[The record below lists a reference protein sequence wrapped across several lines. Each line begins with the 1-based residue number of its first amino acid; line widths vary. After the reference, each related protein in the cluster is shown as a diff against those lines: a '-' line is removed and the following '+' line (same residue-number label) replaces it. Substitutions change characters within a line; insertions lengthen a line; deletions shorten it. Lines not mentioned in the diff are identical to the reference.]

1 MKINNIIILAISTF
15 ILTSCNDWLDVSP
28 KSQIMEEDQFCREGG
43 YRDELT
49 GVYTVMESA
58 KLYGKNLGYG
68 FAEVLSHN
76 YNIDANRDRKSVV

>member
-58 KLYGKNLGYG
+58 KLY
-68 FAEVLSHN
+68 VLPRCSHTIITLMPTVPN
-76 YNIDANRDRKSVV
+76 GDI